1 MLDGA
6 TKQHVKKMDRVLME
20 ARVGVGKVSVL
31 PPEEMA
37 AEITARDSPSFGQT
51 GETAS
56 EMALL
61 GRRRK
66 LELH

>member
-1 MLDGA
+1 
-6 TKQHVKKMDRVLME
+6 MDRVLME

-56 EMALL
+56 EMAPL